1 MDREPPYVEPLPRVS
16 PYSAEEPVSA
26 WSQSPRVKLFSI
38 VFALVFVTG
47 LVATLLQPRIY
58 RASATV
64 LMTAPAAVDDVPQE
78 ANRQSVAIQ
87 RRILLGN
94 EVMADL
100 AQALGGDASA
110 AIDASDL
117 RQILRVE
124 PVADTNLVEMIA
136 RGTDKAL
143 LPPLVNTWID
153 EYLAVRAREIE
164 TSQQQTLRQVRDQ
177 LAGLEAQ
184 LTAARDALASFRAE
198 HGISSGERGE
208 NEVVARLEGLNEA
221 LNSAIEKEV
230 QAKTRLR
237 SLEDAIA
244 RGKKIVPV
252 SDRESVSSMEQELRK
267 LRTQLAGLTRNYTME
282 YVRKQPRFRDIPV
295 RIEELEQALAE
306 TYEEGQAVELAV
318 ARQQYDAARQ
328 TVRELQA
335 QVDARENDAAAF
347 TGAYSRHQA
356 LTEDLAELE
365 ELHRQTRSRL
375 VEVQVSAADKYPQV
389 AVIDRPAP
397 RSIRVGPDYLLWLGG
412 SVAAALALAILSVW
426 LYGFLGP
433 RPRPAYVTL
442 SGVHMYPGDSGGLP
456 QMRAPQR
463 QIGQSSSP
471 RLNDRSADNGDEE
484 DGGEEGPGEAPPP
497 KV

>member
-1 MDREPPYVEPLPRVS
+1 MDREPPYIEPLPHVS
-16 PYSAEEPVSA
+16 PFSAEEPDSA
-26 WSQSPRVKLFSI
+26 WHRSPRVKLFAI
-38 VFALVFVTG
+38 VFSLVFVAG
-47 LVATLLQPRIY
+47 LVATLLQPRIF

-64 LMTAPAAVDDVPQE
+64 LMTAPAAIDDMPQE
-78 ANRQSVAIQ
+78 ANPQSVAIQ

-94 EVMADL
+94 KVL
-100 AQALGGDASA
+100 ANLAEALGSDTSA
-110 AIDASDL
+110 DIDTSYL

-143 LPPLVNTWID
+143 LPPLVHTWID
-153 EYLAVRAREIE
+153 KYLAVRAREIE

-177 LAGLEAQ
+177 VAGLEVKLA
-184 LTAARDALASFRAE
+184 AARDALARYRAE

-230 QAKTRLR
+230 QAKARLR

-267 LRTQLAGLTRNYTME
+267 LRTQLTGLTRNYTME
-282 YVRKQPRFRDIPV
+282 YVRKQPRFRDIPD

-306 TYEEGQAVELAV
+306 AYEEGQAVELAV

-328 TVRELQA
+328 TVRELQTKL
-335 QVDARENDAAAF
+335 DTRGKDAAAF
-347 TGAYSRHQA
+347 TTVYARHQA
-356 LTEDLAELE
+356 LAEELAELE
-365 ELHRQTRSRL
+365 ELHRQARSRL

-389 AVIDRPAP
+389 AVIDRPAS
-397 RSIRVGPDYLLWLGG
+397 RSTRVGPDYLLWLGS
-412 SVAAALALAILSVW
+412 SVAAALLLAILSVW

-433 RPRPAYVTL
+433 RQRPAYVTL
-442 SGVHMYPGDSGGLP
+442 SGVHMYPGDPDGLP
-456 QMRAPQR
+456 QMRPSQR
-463 QIGQSSSP
+463 KLDRSSSP
-471 RLNDRSADNGDEE
+471 RLNDRRAADEDEGDSME
-484 DGGEEGPGEAPPP
+484 
-497 KV
+497 